1 MDINCVDFLGN
12 RPGKPW
18 GGSFFPLAILR
29 PRSHVRRTR
38 KPPFPV
44 SHAGMTSRQTETA
57 DTPLAAWKD
66 EGGKTTLELSGDWKL
81 GVTPEFPGGEGDGW
95 PDSFN
100 TERLG
105 TFDSTLPAYLLRKLR
120 ETEVEYPPLDGLRD
134 DLRGLMELALK
145 VPERDD
151 AKAQDEEPHGITK
164 LGVRSSKTWLSLM
177 SFLEFTGDTVLATLR
192 FFTGRAGFRARD
204 FWLTV
209 QECGVGAL
217 PIVALISF
225 LIGMILAFVGNVQLA
240 SFGASLYIAD
250 LVGIA
255 MVREMGVMMTAI
267 IMSGRTGA
275 AFAAHIGSMNA
286 NQEIDALK
294 TFGFNPF
301 DFLVL
306 PRLFALTLMMPLLT
320 IYSNVIGILG
330 GMLVGA
336 GVGIPPQLFLTEM
349 LSIVDLTQGSLG
361 VIKSVFFGA
370 AIAIAGCFHGM
381 RSGNSSAAVGEA
393 TTRAVVTSITVII
406 ILDSAFAVIFT
417 ILEI

>member
-1 MDINCVDFLGN
+1 MSKKTEPN
-12 RPGKPW
+12 
-18 GGSFFPLAILR
+18 
-29 PRSHVRRTR
+29 H
-38 KPPFPV
+38 PPKAV
-44 SHAGMTSRQTETA
+44 
-57 DTPLAAWKD
+57 WKND
-66 EGGKTTLELSGDWKL
+66 GGKAVLELSGDWKL
-81 GVTPEFPGGEGDGW
+81 GVKPEFSGGKEEVW
-95 PDSFN
+95 PDSFR
-100 TERLG
+100 TDELG
-105 TFDSTLPAYLLRKLR
+105 KFDSTLPAYLLMKLR
-120 ETEVEYPPLDGLRD
+120 ETEIEEPALEGLRD

-145 VPERDD
+145 VPERSD
-151 AKAQDEEPHGITK
+151 AKTQGDESNGIRW
-164 LGVRSSKTWLSLM
+164 LGARSSAAWNFTTSL
-177 SFLEFTGDTVLATLR
+177 LEFIGDTVLATLR

-204 FWLTV
+204 FWLIV
-209 QECGVGAL
+209 QECGAGAL
-217 PIVALISF
+217 PIVSLISF

-306 PRLFALTLMMPLLT
+306 PRVFAMVLMMPILT
-320 IYSNVIGILG
+320 IYANTVGILG

-336 GVGIPPQLFLTEM
+336 WVGIPPQLFLTEM

-361 VIKSVFFGA
+361 VIKSVFFGVT
-370 AIAIAGCFHGM
+370 IAIAGCLYGM
-381 RSGNSSAAVGEA
+381 KSGSSSAAVGEA
-393 TTRAVVTSITVII
+393 TTRAVVASITAII
-406 ILDSAFAVIFT
+406 VLDSAFAVIFT
-417 ILEI
+417 ILDI

>member
-1 MDINCVDFLGN
+1 M
-12 RPGKPW
+12 
-18 GGSFFPLAILR
+18 
-29 PRSHVRRTR
+29 PRR
-38 KPPFPV
+38 K
-44 SHAGMTSRQTETA
+44 ETA
-57 DTPLAAWKD
+57 NIPKAVWKGD
-66 EGGKTTLELSGDWKL
+66 SGKTALEISGDWKL
-81 GVTPEFPGGEGDGW
+81 GVRPEISGEGDVGW
-95 PDSFN
+95 PDTFV
-100 TERLG
+100 TDRLG
-105 TFDSTLPAYLLRKLR
+105 TFDSTLPAYLLRKVR
-120 ETEVEYPPLDGLRD
+120 EAEIESPPLDGLRE

-145 VPERDD
+145 VPERGD
-151 AKAQDEEPHGITK
+151 AKSRNEDLHSITR
-164 LGVRSSKTWLSLM
+164 LGMKSSKKWLSLM
-177 SFLEFTGDTVLATLR
+177 SFLEFTGDTILAILR
-192 FFTGRAGFRARD
+192 FAVGKASFRARD

-209 QECGVGAL
+209 QECGVNAL

-306 PRLFALTLMMPLLT
+306 PRLFALVLMMPLLT

-330 GMLVGA
+330 GMLVAA
-336 GVGIPPQLFLTEM
+336 GVGIPPQLFLAEM
-349 LSIVDLTQGSLG
+349 LTIVDLTQASLG
-361 VIKSVFFGA
+361 VIKSVFFGV
-370 AIAIAGCFHGM
+370 AIAIAGCYHGM
-381 RSGNSSAAVGEA
+381 KSGSSSAAVGEA

-417 ILEI
+417 FLEI

>member
-1 MDINCVDFLGN
+1 MKNKPAESSDAPRAEWSSDGSETVLKLSGN
-12 RPGKPW
+12 WLR
-18 GGSFFPLAILR
+18 GSAM
-29 PRSHVRRTR
+29 S
-38 KPPFPV
+38 V
-44 SHAGMTSRQTETA
+44 SG
-57 DTPLAAWKD
+57 D
-66 EGGKTTLELSGDWKL
+66 GGK
-81 GVTPEFPGGEGDGW
+81 GW
-95 PDSFN
+95 PDKFQAG
-100 TERLG
+100 ELG
-105 TFDSTLPAYLLRKLR
+105 RFDSMLPAWLLRTLR
-120 ETEVEYPPLDGLRD
+120 EKEVKKPTLEGLPA

-145 VPERDD
+145 VPERSEAKSQEDD
-151 AKAQDEEPHGITK
+151 PGGLHL
-164 LGVRSSKTWLSLM
+164 LGLRSTAAWQAVESV
-177 SFLEFTGDTVLATLR
+177 LEFTGDTVRSTAR
-192 FFTGRAGFRARD
+192 FFVGKAKFRSSD

-209 QECGVGAL
+209 QECGIGAL

-240 SFGASLYIAD
+240 DFGASLYVAD

-306 PRLFALTLMMPLLT
+306 PRVFALVLMMPVLT

-330 GMLVGA
+330 GMLVA
-336 GVGIPPQLFLTEM
+336 AAAGIPPSLFWAELLTA
-349 LSIVDLTQGSLG
+349 VDLTQASLG
-361 VIKSVFFGA
+361 VFKSVFFGV
-370 AIAIAGCFHGM
+370 AIAVSGCLQGM
-381 RSGNSSAAVGEA
+381 NSGGSSAAVGQA
-393 TTRAVVTSITVII
+393 TTRAVVASITAII
-406 ILDSAFAVIFT
+406 VLDSAFAVIFT

>member
-1 MDINCVDFLGN
+1 MLMHADS
-12 RPGKPW
+12 P
-18 GGSFFPLAILR
+18 
-29 PRSHVRRTR
+29 PR
-38 KPPFPV
+38 V
-44 SHAGMTSRQTETA
+44 SHAGMTSRPTETA
-57 DTPLAAWKD
+57 NPPLAAWK
-66 EGGKTTLELSGDWKL
+66 EESGKTALELSGDWKL
-81 GVTPEFPGGEGDGW
+81 GVMPKITGGEGAGW
-95 PDSFN
+95 PNSFD
-100 TERLG
+100 TERLN

-120 ETEVEYPPLDGLRD
+120 ETDVESPSLNGLRD

-151 AKAQDEEPHGITK
+151 AKAQDKEPHAITK
-164 LGVRSSKTWLSLM
+164 LGLRSSKAWLSLM
-177 SFLEFTGDTVLATLR
+177 AFLEFTGDTVLSIFR
-192 FFTGRAGFRARD
+192 FLTGRCGFRARD
-204 FWLTV
+204 FWLSV

-306 PRLFALTLMMPLLT
+306 PRLFALVLMMPILT

-349 LSIVDLTQGSLG
+349 LTIVDLTQGSLG
-361 VIKSVFFGA
+361 VIKSVFFGV
-370 AIAIAGCFHGM
+370 AIAMAGCFHGM
-381 RSGNSSAAVGEA
+381 RSGSSSAAVGEA
-393 TTRAVVTSITVII
+393 TTRAVVASITAII
-406 ILDSAFAVIFT
+406 VLDSAFAIIFT
-417 ILEI
+417 ILDI